1 MLGKIL
7 RNGNKRMTKVETRNK
22 KQETK
27 QNPSD
32 PDKQR
37 SSCFFFFKDVKE
49 MRENKATWVWVLD

>member
-1 MLGKIL
+1 MYAGK
-7 RNGNKRMTKVETRNK
+7 NPQKRKQKNDKSRNK